1 MRIVY
6 GNTHRKANQLRQLGL
21 KENHQWTVFVKLDD
35 YKLSGIPDRFLI
47 EKVRFGMLSKR
58 FNKMIKK

>member
-1 MRIVY
+1 MRIIY
-6 GNTHRKANQLRQLGL
+6 GNTHRKANQLRKIGL

-47 EKVRFGMLSKR
+47 EKVRFGMLSSR